1 MTSLECLQTSL
12 RSGLRPWVAL
22 LLLGCLSG
30 DAAAQNAA
38 TVLRENPTI
47 QGLPAYVLN
56 GETRISQHLWNQQ
69 IQDAPFL
76 MPSTCPEDAVIQ
88 YLNRE
93 NQPVNQQQFLQD
105 VLQLR
110 NHGNLP

>member
-56 GETRISQHLWNQQ
+56 GETRISQHLWNQ
-69 IQDAPFL
+69 
-76 MPSTCPEDAVIQ
+76 